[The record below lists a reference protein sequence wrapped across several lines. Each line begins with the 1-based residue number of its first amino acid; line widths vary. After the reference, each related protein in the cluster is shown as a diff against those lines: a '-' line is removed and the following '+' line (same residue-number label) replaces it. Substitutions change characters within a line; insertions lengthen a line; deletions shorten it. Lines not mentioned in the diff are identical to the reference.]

1 LLPKRITLGPASCQL
16 SFELD
21 QRDSDILGLPVFH
34 LLPLSAGLEL
44 GAFRILDEQKVAMG
58 EINAGVLTC
67 RVPADSFRLIDS
79 LESIGFRHMETTLH
93 PRLEVDAAAATNQ
106 PSIDIS
112 LATESDSQDLLQI
125 AAESFKVTRFHRD
138 PLIDN
143 GRADSRFSHWVNNAL
158 VSGQQEVFAFRVTGA
173 SGIAGFFVVRRHGP
187 ESFWELT
194 AISSDFRGKG
204 LSRLIWEAFIQF
216 ERERGVKV
224 IRSNISAENL
234 RVVTLY
240 PRLGFSYES
249 VSQVLHLHSAW
260 MR

>member
-1 LLPKRITLGPASCQL
+1 M
-16 SFELD
+16 
-21 QRDSDILGLPVFH
+21 
-34 LLPLSAGLEL
+34 
-44 GAFRILDEQKVAMG
+44 AMS
-58 EINAGVLTC
+58 EINPAVLTC

-93 PRLEVDAAAATNQ
+93 PRLDVDSAVTAKRQ
-106 PSIDIS
+106 SIEIHR
-112 LATESDSQDLLQI
+112 ATESDSQGLLQI

-138 PLIDN
+138 PSIEN
-143 GRADSRFSHWVNNAL
+143 GRADSRFANWVEDSIL
-158 VSGQQEVFAFRVTGA
+158 GGQKEVFVFRVTEA
-173 SGIAGFFVVRRHGP
+173 EGIAGFFVVRRVGA

-194 AISSDFRGKG
+194 AISSDFRGRG
-204 LSRLIWEAFIQF
+204 LSRPIWEAFIQF
-216 ERERGVKV
+216 ERERGVAV

-260 MR
+260 LH